1 MSFIGNQRA
10 SQAARIQ
17 KVLQANTVQDA
28 SRIGKCLEL
37 CDSLGINEFSFKG
50 LSRVIDMR
58 AALGSNEC
66 MLARIS
72 NPENF
77 LVVKRKGSYM
87 SPLIEID
94 DQLLWAYESEA
105 DKYTENPVIL
115 NLDKIHIFSTREGN

>member
-1 MSFIGNQRA
+1 MSFLGNQRA
-10 SQAARIQ
+10 SRAARIQ
-17 KVLQANTVQDA
+17 QVLKANTVQDA

-66 MLARIS
+66 MLTRVA

-77 LVVKRKGSYM
+77 LVVKRDGSFM

-94 DQLLWAYESEA
+94 DQLLWAFEA
-105 DKYTENPVIL
+105 DADQYTENPVIMDSSKL
-115 NLDKIHIFSTREGN
+115 HIFSTRQGN

>member
-28 SRIGKCLEL
+28 SRIGKYLEL

>member
-1 MSFIGNQRA
+1 MQE
-10 SQAARIQ
+10 
-17 KVLQANTVQDA
+17 A

-58 AALGSNEC
+58 AALGSDEC
-66 MLARIS
+66 MLTRVA

-77 LVVKRKGSYM
+77 LVVKRSGSYM

-94 DQLLWAYESEA
+94 NQLLWAFEAGA
-105 DKYTENPVIL
+105 DKYTENPVIMDSSKL
-115 NLDKIHIFSTREGN
+115 HIFSTRQGN

>member
-1 MSFIGNQRA
+1 MSFLGNQRA

-17 KVLQANTVQDA
+17 QVLQANTVQDA

-37 CDSLGINEFSFKG
+37 CDSLGIYEFSFKG

-66 MLARIS
+66 MLTRVA

-77 LVVKRKGSYM
+77 LVVKRYGCFM
-87 SPLIEID
+87 SPLVEID
-94 DQLLWAYESEA
+94 DQLLWAFEA
-105 DKYTENPVIL
+105 DADQYTEL
-115 NLDKIHIFSTREGN
+115 SLIHI

>member
-1 MSFIGNQRA
+1 
-10 SQAARIQ
+10 
-17 KVLQANTVQDA
+17 VQDA

>member
-1 MSFIGNQRA
+1 MSFLGNQRA

-17 KVLQANTVQDA
+17 QVLKANTVQDA

-66 MLARIS
+66 MLTRVA

-77 LVVKRKGSYM
+77 LVVKRDGSFM

-94 DQLLWAYESEA
+94 DQLLWAFEA
-105 DKYTENPVIL
+105 DADRYTENPVIMDSSKL
-115 NLDKIHIFSTREGN
+115 HIFSTRQGN

>member
-17 KVLQANTVQDA
+17 QVLKANTVQDA

-37 CDSLGINEFSFKG
+37 CNSLGINEFSFKG

-66 MLARIS
+66 MLTRVA

-77 LVVKRKGSYM
+77 LVVKRDGSFM
-87 SPLIEID
+87 SPLVEID
-94 DQLLWAYESEA
+94 DQLLWAFEA
-105 DKYTENPVIL
+105 AADQYTENPVIMDSSKL
-115 NLDKIHIFSTREGN
+115 HIFSTRQGN

>member
-1 MSFIGNQRA
+1 MSFLGNQRA

-17 KVLQANTVQDA
+17 QVLKANTVQDA

-66 MLARIS
+66 MLTRVA

-77 LVVKRKGSYM
+77 LVVKRDGSFM

-94 DQLLWAYESEA
+94 DQLLWAFDAAA
-105 DKYTENPVIL
+105 DRYTENPVIMDSSKL
-115 NLDKIHIFSTREGN
+115 HIFSTRQGN

>member
-1 MSFIGNQRA
+1 MSFLGNQRA

-17 KVLQANTVQDA
+17 QVLKANTVQDA

-66 MLARIS
+66 MLTRVA

-77 LVVKRKGSYM
+77 LVVKRDGSYM
-87 SPLIEID
+87 SPLVEID
-94 DQLLWAYESEA
+94 DQLLWAFEA
-105 DKYTENPVIL
+105 DADQYTENPVIMDSSKL
-115 NLDKIHIFSTREGN
+115 HIFSTRQGN

>member
-1 MSFIGNQRA
+1 MSFLGNQRV

-17 KVLQANTVQDA
+17 QVLKANTVQDA

-66 MLARIS
+66 MLTRVA

-77 LVVKRKGSYM
+77 LVVKRDGSYM
-87 SPLIEID
+87 SPLVEID
-94 DQLLWAYESEA
+94 DQLLWAFEA
-105 DKYTENPVIL
+105 DADQYTENPVIMDSSKL
-115 NLDKIHIFSTREGN
+115 HIFSTRQGN